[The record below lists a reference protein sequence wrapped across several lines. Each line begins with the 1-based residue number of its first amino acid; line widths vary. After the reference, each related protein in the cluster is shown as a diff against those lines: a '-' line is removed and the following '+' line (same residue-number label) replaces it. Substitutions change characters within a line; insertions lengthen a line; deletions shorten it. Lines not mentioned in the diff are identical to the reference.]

1 MLKKALWILLITF
14 LMWTPTPNDSPLGND
29 RVHASQDPPTLNLR
43 SQNEALVTGIR
54 YWSNSSYTRIVID
67 LDNEV
72 TYTDHLLKEDV
83 VLKKPPRLFLDLK
96 VAKLSHLLTEPIPIE
111 NEHLKRARAGQ
122 YSSDTVRVVLD
133 LESITDYKIF
143 SLTDP
148 FRIVIDIFGKFSKEK
163 SKEVVISSGKMPS
176 QITLVID
183 PGHGGEDPGAIGPKG
198 LKEKD
203 VVLKIAQKV
212 RAKVWK
218 ELGWKVVMTR
228 EEDVFLPLEER
239 TAIANTNGGSLF
251 LSIHANASRN
261 NRVHGIETYFLNYTN
276 DKDALRLAAKE
287 SGVAPEK
294 ISDLQLIL
302 YDLMLNAKGNE
313 SSQLAEYIQK
323 AMVGT
328 LQKRYNRVKNLGV
341 KHGPFVVL
349 FGAKMPSILLEVSF
363 ISNPLEERRLRN
375 EKYLDDM
382 ASSIVE
388 GLKRY
393 ATGIKVTKGVQPS
406 WSISTAFSSN

>member
-1 MLKKALWILLITF
+1 MLKKALWLLLITF
-14 LMWTPTPNDSPLGND
+14 LMWSSTPNLFFLDND
-29 RVHASQDPPTLNLR
+29 HVNASQDPPTFNLGP
-43 SQNEALVTGIR
+43 QKEASVTGIR

-67 LDNEV
+67 LDHEV
-72 TYTDHLLKEDV
+72 SYTDHLLKEDV
-83 VLKKPPRLFLDLK
+83 ALKKPPRIFLDLK
-96 VAKLSHLLTEPIPIE
+96 GAKLSHQLAEPIPIE
-111 NEHLKRARAGQ
+111 DELLKRARAGQ
-122 YSSDTVRVVLD
+122 YSPDTVRVVLD

-143 SLTDP
+143 SLSDP
-148 FRIVIDIFGKFSKEK
+148 FRIVIDVFGKYSKAK
-163 SKEVVISSGKMPS
+163 GKEVAISSVPRPS
-176 QITLVID
+176 HITLVID

-212 RAKVWK
+212 QAKVLK
-218 ELGWKVVMTR
+218 ELGWKVIMTR
-228 EEDVFLPLEER
+228 KEDVFLPLEER
-239 TAIANTNGGSLF
+239 TAIANTNGGDLF

-261 NRVHGIETYFLNYTN
+261 NRVHGIETYFLNYTT

-313 SSQLAEYIQK
+313 SSQLAEYIQE
-323 AMVGT
+323 AMIGK
-328 LQKRYNRVKNLGV
+328 LQKRYSRVKNLGV
-341 KHGPFVVL
+341 KQGPFVVL

-363 ISNPLEERRLRN
+363 ISNSMEERRLRD

-382 ASSIVE
+382 ANSIME
-388 GLKRY
+388 GLKKY
-393 ATGIKVTKGVQPS
+393 ATDTKVTKGDQPS
-406 WSISTAFSSN
+406 WSSSTAFSSN